1 MLLNRAH
8 SVSKLWDDAP
18 VIVCGDFNC
27 TPKVITFLTLEVSV
41 LCFGVMQSLNLC
53 SVILYCDHYV
63 LFSYQSPLYNFISE
77 QKVSLFFSVFDN

>member
-8 SVSKLWDDAP
+8 SVAKLWDDAP

-41 LCFGVMQSLNLC
+41 LCFGVMQSLNLI
-53 SVILYCDHYV
+53 SVIMYHDNYIIV
-63 LFSYQSPLYNFISE
+63 LISE
-77 QKVSLFFSVFDN
+77 SIIQFHLRKEGKPFLFYV